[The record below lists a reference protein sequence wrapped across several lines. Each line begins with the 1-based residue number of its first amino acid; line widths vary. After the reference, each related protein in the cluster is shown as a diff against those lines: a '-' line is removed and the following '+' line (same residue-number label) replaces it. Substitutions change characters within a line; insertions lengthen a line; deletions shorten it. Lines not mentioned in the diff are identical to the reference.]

1 MVYTINCS
9 MPQNSQQQGR
19 KCMTID
25 KWQWPLLKSAPCFTL
40 MNLLTSQIKFT
51 SRRQHLKDEG
61 GSVTKSCL
69 TLVTPWTIACRVP
82 LFMGFSRQENWSRLP
97 FPSPGESSWPRNWT
111 QVSCM
116 AGRFFTDWA
125 MRDSWS
131 QLLGKLIRKWMVVQA
146 IPLDAAVCWEAL
158 TDSHY
163 LTLYLSFLSALSFR

>member
-1 MVYTINCS
+1 MNKGSYFYLFTGLCKLYGQSQFFFFKKSLMVYTINCS

-51 SRRQHLKDEG
+51 SRRQHLKDDG

-82 LFMGFSRQENWSRLP
+82 LFMDFPGKITGVNCHFLLQWHLP
-97 FPSPGESSWPRNWT
+97 DPGIEPRSPAW
-111 QVSCM
+111 Q
-116 AGRFFTDWA
+116 A
-125 MRDSWS
+125 DS
-131 QLLGKLIRKWMVVQA
+131 LLTEL
-146 IPLDAAVCWEAL
+146 
-158 TDSHY
+158 
-163 LTLYLSFLSALSFR
+163 